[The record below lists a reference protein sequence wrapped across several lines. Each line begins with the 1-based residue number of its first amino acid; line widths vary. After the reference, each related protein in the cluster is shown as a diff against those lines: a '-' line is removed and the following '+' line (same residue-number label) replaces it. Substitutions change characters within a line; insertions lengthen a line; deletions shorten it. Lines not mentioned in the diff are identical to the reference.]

1 MAVTRRASAGDR
13 IRLRGWLVRR
23 LVPGCASTPKESV
36 LMPSRM
42 ALIGGCIVAVSPAAT
57 DRTLQ
62 GGVRF
67 AQFDCTA
74 AAAT

>member
-1 MAVTRRASAGDR
+1 
-13 IRLRGWLVRR
+13 
-23 LVPGCASTPKESV
+23 V